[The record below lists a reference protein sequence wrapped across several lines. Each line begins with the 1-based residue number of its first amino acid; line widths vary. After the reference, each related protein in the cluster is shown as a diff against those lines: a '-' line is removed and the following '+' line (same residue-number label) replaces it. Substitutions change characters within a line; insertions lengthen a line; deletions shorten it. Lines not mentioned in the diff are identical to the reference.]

1 MCWVLPDF
9 GYGFTL
15 DFSQK
20 LMLINAL
27 ASAGALSP

>member
-15 DFSQK
+15 DSSQK
-20 LMLINAL
+20 LMPINAL
-27 ASAGALSP
+27 AAAGALSP